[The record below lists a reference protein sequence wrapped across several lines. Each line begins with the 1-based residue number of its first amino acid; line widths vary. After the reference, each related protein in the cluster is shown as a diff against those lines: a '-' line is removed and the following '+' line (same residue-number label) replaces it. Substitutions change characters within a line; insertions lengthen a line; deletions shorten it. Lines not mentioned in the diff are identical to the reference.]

1 MDFSRGVVLRGLPF
15 AATED
20 DVKTFFKSIDIPYE
34 NIRLIRFRDG
44 KTTGFGF
51 VKLPSQDDVEHALLM
66 DKNHIGTRYIE
77 VYPSDETELHH
88 LILMA
93 RSGSDIRE
101 LNKFIGSQTRDI
113 NRKEHIRRKLLTR
126 YTFISG
132 VPPGHQYKEVRRFFQ
147 GRLIGRNC
155 IHLLKERGSSEF
167 SGDGYIEFADNDEC
181 RKALKM
187 DGQRMNNSVIT
198 VEPCPEEEFT
208 EVVGIDPM
216 QDGGGRDRRG
226 FGGSGERS
234 SRRRD
239 RTPSPAR
246 RRMMAYTKTYGGR
259 EGEDEEYYHER
270 EGRIRETIASMA
282 YGGEAS
288 YYPHATQQPPVMH
301 SQPYRERSPIAHHHA
316 RNWRLEEAAV
326 YGSHRGDVR
335 GFHGSPQPL
344 SQHPGAYHSRQ
355 MYEAK
360 PFPPDDIRYAL
371 GGHGASN
378 NGGAASMGGYGAS
391 MGMSGSLHQDTVS
404 ERKVVRIE
412 GLPYD
417 VMVQEILDFFHGY
430 HVSYE
435 NVRIQCRDDGSPSG
449 KAFVTFPSEKFARH
463 AISDLNRHYIRGR
476 FVELFIL

>member
-1 MDFSRGVVLRGLPF
+1 MEFCRGVVLRGLPF
-15 AATED
+15 AASED
-20 DVKTFFKSIDIPYE
+20 DVKKFFKSMDIPFE

-44 KTTGFGF
+44 KTSGFGF
-51 VKLPSQDDVEHALLM
+51 VKLNSQDDVEHALLM
-66 DKNHIGTRYIE
+66 DKNHIGSRYIE

-88 LILMA
+88 LVLMA

-101 LNKFIGSQTRDI
+101 LNKFIGSQHRDVK
-113 NRKEHIRRKLLTR
+113 RKDFVRRKLLTR
-126 YTFISG
+126 YAYING

-155 IHLLKERGSSEF
+155 IHLLKERGSSDF
-167 SGDGYIEFADNDEC
+167 SGEGYVEFADNDEC

-187 DGQRMNNSVIT
+187 DGQRLGNSVMT
-198 VEPCPEEEFT
+198 VEPCPEEEFV
-208 EVVGIDPM
+208 EVVGIDQI
-216 QDGGGRDRRG
+216 QDGGGREKRG
-226 FGGSGERS
+226 GDRS

-259 EGEDEEYYHER
+259 EGEEEDYYHER
-270 EGRIRETIASMA
+270 EGRIRDTIASMA

-288 YYPHATQQPPVMH
+288 YYPHANPATVMH
-301 SQPYRERSPIAHHHA
+301 SQPYRERSPISHHP
-316 RNWRLEEAAV
+316 RNWRLEEPAA
-326 YGSHRGDVR
+326 YASHRGEIR
-335 GFHGSPQPL
+335 GVYGTAPPPPQH
-344 SQHPGAYHSRQ
+344 STVFQSRQ
-355 MYEAK
+355 MMESK
-360 PFPPDDIRYAL
+360 SFPPDDVRYAL
-371 GGHGASN
+371 G
-378 NGGAASMGGYGAS
+378 AANSSGGAS
-391 MGMSGSLHQDTVS
+391 MGSYGPSMGIPGHGHPDGGS

-430 HVSYE
+430 HVNYE

-449 KAFVTFPSEKFARH
+449 KAFVTFASEKLARH
-463 AISDLNRHYIRGR
+463 AITDLNRHYIRGR

>member
-1 MDFSRGVVLRGLPF
+1 MEFSKGVVLRGLPF

-20 DVKTFFKSIDIPYE
+20 DVKQFFKSMDIPYE

-51 VKLPSQDDVEHALLM
+51 VKLPSVDDVEHALLM
-66 DKNHIGTRYIE
+66 DKNHIGSRYIE

-101 LNKFIGSQTRDI
+101 LNKFIGTQFRDAK
-113 NRKEHIRRKLLTR
+113 RKDFVRRKLLTR
-126 YTFISG
+126 FAYING

-167 SGDGYIEFADNDEC
+167 SGEGYIEFSDSEEC

-187 DGQRMNNSVIT
+187 DGQRLSNSVII
-198 VEPCPEEEFT
+198 VEPCPEEEFID
-208 EVVGIDPM
+208 VVGIDQVQGP
-216 QDGGGRDRRG
+216 GRDRRNL
-226 FGGSGERS
+226 GGSSDHG
-234 SRRRD
+234 SRRRE

-259 EGEDEEYYHER
+259 DGDDDEYYHER
-270 EGRIRETIASMA
+270 EGRIRDTIASMA

-288 YYPHATQQPPVMH
+288 YYPHSHAAPQPVMH
-301 SQPYRERSPIAHHHA
+301 TQPYRERSPISHHA
-316 RNWRLEEAAV
+316 RGWHLEESTGGYGTHRADIRGI
-326 YGSHRGDVR
+326 YGSSAV
-335 GFHGSPQPL
+335 P
-344 SQHPGAYHSRQ
+344 SQHSAAGYSRQ
-355 MYEAK
+355 SYA
-360 PFPPDDIRYAL
+360 PDDIRYAL
-371 GGHGASN
+371 AGSNSASAGGGT
-378 NGGAASMGGYGAS
+378 SMGGYGPS
-391 MGMSGSLHQDTVS
+391 MGGPSHPDAGV

-417 VMVQEILDFFHGY
+417 VMVQEILEFFRGY

-449 KAFVTFPSEKFARH
+449 KAFVTFPNEKLARH
-463 AISDLNRHYIRGR
+463 AITDLNRHYIRGR